1 MTHLDFILWSAL
13 MPLVNSIMNYL
24 NAKTNLI
31 KNKDYIFE
39 KQNKELAFTSGIIVV
54 GIYVYIACKLY

>member
-1 MTHLDFILWSAL
+1 MTHLDFVLWSAL
-13 MPLVNSIMNYL
+13 LPLVNSITNYL

-39 KQNKELAFTSGIIVV
+39 KQNKELAFTSGIIAV
-54 GIYVYIACKLY
+54 GIYLYIACELY

>member
-1 MTHLDFILWSAL
+1 MTHLDFVLWSAL
-13 MPLVNSIMNYL
+13 LPLVNSITNYL

-39 KQNKELAFTSGIIVV
+39 KQNKELAFTSGIIAV